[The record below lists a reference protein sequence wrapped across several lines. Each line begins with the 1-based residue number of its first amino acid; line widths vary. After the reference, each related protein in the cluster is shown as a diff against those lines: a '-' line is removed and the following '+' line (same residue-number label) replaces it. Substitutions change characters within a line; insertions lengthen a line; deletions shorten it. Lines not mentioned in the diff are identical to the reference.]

1 MVKDTYKVVLE
12 TFTEFLEEK
21 KFRKTNERF
30 AILREIYS
38 RDDHFEADELYS
50 TMKEQFPVSR
60 GTVYNTLEV
69 LEECGLVIRHQFDN
83 RVSSRY
89 EKSYG
94 RKQHDHLF
102 CTDCKKITEFCDP
115 RLNLIQTMVNNT
127 FDCEIIHHSLTFYSK
142 CKKYECINRIENTQ

>member
-1 MVKDTYKVVLE
+1 MVKDTYQVVLE
-12 TFTEFLEEK
+12 TFTEFLDEK
-21 KFRKTNERF
+21 KYRKTNERF

-38 RDDHFEADELYS
+38 RDDHFEADELYL
-50 TMKEQFPVSR
+50 TMKELFPVSR

-69 LEECGLVIRHQFDN
+69 LEECGLVVKHQFDN

-102 CTDCKKITEFCDP
+102 CIDCKKITEFCDP
-115 RLNLIQTMVNNT
+115 RLNLIQTMVNDN

-142 CKKYECINRIENTQ
+142 CKKYECTNRN